1 MDVELYCRRLVEV
14 MDEESDEIHIRALTD
29 ALQIPTRIYALN
41 ARPPIE
47 LSPTDY
53 VPDDITSPSFLV
65 HLLYR
70 PGHYDIIYPSAIYP
84 SEQGK

>member
-1 MDVELYCRRLVEV
+1 MLDVELYCRRLVEV

-29 ALQIPTRIYALN
+29 ALAIPTRIYALDS
-41 ARPPIE
+41 RLPIE

-53 VPDDITSPSFLV
+53 IPDDAVNKDALV

-70 PGHYDIIYPSAIYP
+70 PGHYDIVYPL
-84 SEQGK
+84 K